1 MRTKTG
7 YEKPEAEKLEQN
19 MVRQRFTD
27 HMPLD
32 QAEAYRLII
41 ENTYEAIAVAQG
53 ERLCFCNNRAVEIS
67 GYNQKELLSKNFI
80 DLVHPDDRVM
90 VIDNYARKLKG

>member
-7 YEKPEAEKLEQN
+7 YEKPEAEKLDQN
-19 MVRQRFTD
+19 MVRQRLAD
-27 HMPLD
+27 HLQLD

-53 ERLCFCNNRAVEIS
+53 EKICFCNNRATEIS
-67 GYNQKELLSKNFI
+67 GYSRHELLTQ
-80 DLVHPDDRVM
+80 
-90 VIDNYARKLKG
+90 